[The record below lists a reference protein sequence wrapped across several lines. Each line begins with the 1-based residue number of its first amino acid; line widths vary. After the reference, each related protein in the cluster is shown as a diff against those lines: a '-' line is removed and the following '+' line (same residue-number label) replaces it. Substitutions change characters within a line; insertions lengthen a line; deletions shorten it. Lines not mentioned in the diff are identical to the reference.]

1 MFKSNIYFL
10 FHRKFIYMN
19 TYNVCGKFCQLGI
32 SILLRQM
39 TKYLTVQFLFFKNLQ
54 SSLKCLFVGQFIY
67 WKFYEK
73 LKECLRIIFLFNII
87 GMLILFSTESAVSG
101 MWGFTILIFFVRCH
115 WIKITNIPV
124 EVCFFQ
130 FGNSCGN
137 TSFLP
142 SIDKPLTVNN
152 YFENS
157 YFCSFCMP
165 IFILFGVTWF

>member
-1 MFKSNIYFL
+1 
-10 FHRKFIYMN
+10 
-19 TYNVCGKFCQLGI
+19 
-32 SILLRQM
+32 
-39 TKYLTVQFLFFKNLQ
+39 
-54 SSLKCLFVGQFIY
+54 
-67 WKFYEK
+67 
-73 LKECLRIIFLFNII
+73 
-87 GMLILFSTESAVSG
+87 MLILFSTESAVSG

-165 IFILFGVTWF
+165 IFSPYFIWSHLILKIPHLKQQDFFVKIYISLSRKKSNLLLWHFLSDIGCTDYLLILLTISKWN